1 MPIYSHATENE
12 SLRHKFES
20 LLALKISNQF
30 QWFLFW
36 DIPGSLDFRFRHV
49 LETFANGKNN
59 GGQKTAVCSKKGNL
73 ALTSFANNKIAKGI
87 AKLKV

>member
-1 MPIYSHATENE
+1 MRS
-12 SLRHKFES
+12 
-20 LLALKISNQF
+20 ISMIS
-30 QWFLFW
+30 FLGL
-36 DIPGSLDFRFRHV
+36 PGSLDFGFRRV
-49 LETFANGKNN
+49 LETFAIGKKN